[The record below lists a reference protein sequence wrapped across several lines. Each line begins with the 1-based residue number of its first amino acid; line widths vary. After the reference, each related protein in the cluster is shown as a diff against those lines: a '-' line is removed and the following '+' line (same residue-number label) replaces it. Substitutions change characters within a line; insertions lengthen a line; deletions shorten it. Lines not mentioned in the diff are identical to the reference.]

1 MMTWHGHRSLG
12 ALILSGLSY
21 DPQEGVIGFA
31 GSNGIS
37 PPNLQALG
45 HSLPSGDGDYVNQ
58 LGIHVIVSRDTF
70 YGFLPGLIPW
80 EIAPFPQSL
89 NLIPLSSGYDSDLQ
103 IYWVGTNSWA
113 SFDSEQYDVTLG
125 FNPETWEVVAKMFLP
140 RSLGL
145 AGSRDN
151 VPFQLPTLLV
161 TGDCPGTMYVTLADG
176 TPGDEAV
183 FMSGVVERSRTV
195 RGGPCAGAT
204 AGLANPRE
212 QARLT
217 VGSNGLASTSFTA
230 APEHCGVLKIQAMD
244 TATCTLTE
252 VRTVETAVVPYDRP
266 PIYQ

>member
-1 MMTWHGHRSLG
+1 LDG
-12 ALILSGLSY
+12 AG
-21 DPQEGVIGFA
+21 A
-31 GSNGIS
+31 
-37 PPNLQALG
+37 
-45 HSLPSGDGDYVNQ
+45 DYVAH
-58 LGIHVIVSRDTF
+58 LGVHVVTDGTNL
-70 YGFLPGLIPW
+70 YGFLPGMLPW
-80 EIAPFPQSL
+80 ELAPFPQGMIEFPDSA
-89 NLIPLSSGYDSDLQ
+89 GYDSDLQ
-103 IYWVGTNSWA
+103 IFWVGDSSGEA
-113 SFDSEQYDVTLG
+113 FDQIAYNPVIG
-125 FNPETWEVVAKMFLP
+125 FNPETWEVVAKMWLP
-140 RSLGL
+140 ISVGL

-161 TGDCPGTMYVTLADG
+161 TGECPGTMYVTLADG

-217 VGSNGLASTSFTA
+217 VGSNGLASTSFSA

>member
-1 MMTWHGHRSLG
+1 MYSLG
-12 ALILSGLSY
+12 VWPSAHQAPGYSLYG
-21 DPQEGVIGFA
+21 A
-31 GSNGIS
+31 G
-37 PPNLQALG
+37 A
-45 HSLPSGDGDYVNQ
+45 DYVNQ
-58 LGIHVIVSRDTF
+58 LGVHVVTDGANL
-70 YGFLPGLIPW
+70 YGFLPGLLPW
-80 EIAPFPQSL
+80 VLAPFPQGMIVFPDSA
-89 NLIPLSSGYDSDLQ
+89 GYDSDLQ
-103 IYWVGTNSWA
+103 ILWVSDAFGPNI
-113 SFDSEQYDVTLG
+113 DGEGYDPALG

-140 RSLGL
+140 RSVGL